1 MQEDPTCGP
10 LLDSIAIKEKLPLKL
25 TPGNLVKNGGFETGP
40 HVFKNYSTGILIL
53 PMRQDLC
60 SPIPGWI
67 VESLKPVKYID
78 SKHFNV
84 PSGLAAIEFVGGRET
99 AIAQII
105 RTVEKKWYE
114 LTFTVGDANNGC
126 HGTMTVEAFAG
137 GKSISVPFTSQG
149 KGWFKNASLRFEAVS
164 NRTRIRFW
172 NPFYHTK
179 IYDFGHMCGPVID
192 NVKVVPVA

>member
-1 MQEDPTCGP
+1 M
-10 LLDSIAIKEKLPLKL
+10 
-25 TPGNLVKNGGFETGP
+25 KNGGFETGP
-40 HVFKNYSTGILIL
+40 HVFKNYSTGILVL
-53 PMRQDLC
+53 PMRQDVC

-67 VESLKPVKYID
+67 VESSKPVKYID

-99 AIAQII
+99 ALSQII
-105 RTVEKKWYE
+105 RTVEKKSYQ
-114 LTFTVGDANNGC
+114 LTFTVGDASNGC

-137 GKSISVPFTSQG
+137 RKSVSVPFTSQG
-149 KGWFKNASLRFEAVS
+149 KGWFKNASLKFEAVS

-179 IYDFGHMCGPVID
+179 MFDYGHMCGPVID
-192 NVKVVPVA
+192 NVKVVPLA